1 MFEGHALA
9 SVYGFDGII
18 KHTRGDLVVKRCKII
33 HQQRGPGFLWALH
46 IISCHCTERNDGTSI
61 VGILHITQNH
71 LMAVV
76 KALVPAQHESEV
88 FMATRVPIPLSAHLN
103 CRN

>member
-33 HQQRGPGFLWALH
+33 HQQREPRSYIGVHF
-46 IISCHCTERNDGTSI
+46 IIRG
-61 VGILHITQNH
+61 
-71 LMAVV
+71 
-76 KALVPAQHESEV
+76 
-88 FMATRVPIPLSAHLN
+88 
-103 CRN
+103 